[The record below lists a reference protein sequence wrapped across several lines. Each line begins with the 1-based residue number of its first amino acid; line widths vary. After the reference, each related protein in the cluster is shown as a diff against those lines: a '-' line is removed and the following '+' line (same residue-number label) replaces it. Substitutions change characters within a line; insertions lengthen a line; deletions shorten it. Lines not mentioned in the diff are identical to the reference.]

1 MPSTKNIILRINF
14 YLSDSFKYHQ
24 RYVYN
29 FIDLLGDL
37 GGILEVIMVASGALF
52 FPIAQHHYVL

>member
-1 MPSTKNIILRINF
+1 MPETEHILLRFNF
-14 YLSDSFKYHQ
+14 YLSDSFKFHQ

-37 GGILEVIMVASGALF
+37 GGILEVIMVATGALLL
-52 FPIAQHHYVL
+52 PIA